1 MCINSLLHFQ
11 YERKA
16 NLTRFEGSSSISS
29 EDYFGGDSRRSASAS
44 SYAAPNLYDIKEGVR
59 DGVTK
64 VAGRLS
70 SIANGVMSSLQVKYI
85 LLCNI
90 IRMFGFSVM

>member
-1 MCINSLLHFQ
+1 MNGLLYFQ

-29 EDYFGGDSRRSASAS
+29 EDYFGSDSRRSASAS
-44 SYAAPNLYDIKEGVR
+44 SYAAPNLYEIKEGVR

-70 SIANGVMSSLQVKYI
+70 SIANGVMSSLQVKHI
-85 LLCNI
+85 LVCND
-90 IRMFGFSVM
+90 IRVCGISFM